1 MYSPGAMS
9 RPLHARWILPFVA
22 IVAIFALWQGA
33 RTLHWRTVKPG
44 LEFAT
49 LRGEPFCRHG
59 SSAIAVVRVDP
70 RRVSV
75 RARHFSRMRSEKPL
89 TIVQWQRV
97 TGADVVFNAGQY
109 YPDFRYMGLLVT
121 GGRAVSSRPHPSYKA
136 ALVAGPVGGGRA
148 AHVIDLD
155 RTPLDPRKPGWREI
169 AQSFMLFDQ
178 HGGVR
183 VRRSDRVAKR
193 TVVAE
198 DESGHLVVIVSEG
211 GYTLAEFAELLRR
224 SPLQL
229 THAMSMDGGL
239 EAELVLDA
247 PGLRYATF
255 GEWKL
260 DAPAT
265 ALGALVPLP
274 AVITLGGE

>member
-1 MYSPGAMS
+1 MS
-9 RPLHARWILPFVA
+9 RPLHARWILPIVV
-22 IVAIFALWQGA
+22 IVAVFALWQSA

-49 LRGEPFCRHG
+49 LRGEPFCRRG

-70 RRVSV
+70 KLIAV
-75 RARHFSRMRSEKPL
+75 RAQHYTRMTADRPL
-89 TIVQWQRV
+89 SIVEWQRR
-97 TGADVVFNAGQY
+97 THAIGVFNAGQY
-109 YPDFRYMGLLVT
+109 YPDFGYMGLLVS
-121 GGRAVSSRPHPSYKA
+121 GGKAVSPRLHASYKA
-136 ALVAGPVGGGRA
+136 ALVAGPVAGGNGAR
-148 AHVIDLD
+148 VLDLEK
-155 RTPLDPRKPGWREI
+155 TPLDPRKPGWLEV

-178 HGGVR
+178 EGGVR
-183 VRRSDRVAKR
+183 VRRTDRVANR

-211 GYTLAEFAELLRR
+211 GYTLADFAELLRR
-224 SPLQL
+224 SSLRL

-239 EAELVLDA
+239 EAQLVLDA

-255 GEWKL
+255 GEWKPGVSST
-260 DAPAT
+260 AP
-265 ALGALVPLP
+265 GANVPLP

>member
-1 MYSPGAMS
+1 MS
-9 RPLHARWILPFVA
+9 RPLHVRWILP
-22 IVAIFALWQGA
+22 IVLIVGVFALWRSA
-33 RTLHWRTVKPG
+33 NTLHWRTLKPG

-70 RRVSV
+70 HRLAV
-75 RARHFSRMRSEKPL
+75 RAHHYSRMRSSRPFS
-89 TIVQWQRV
+89 IVEWQRR
-97 TGADVVFNAGQY
+97 TQADVVFNAGQY
-109 YPDFRYMGLLVT
+109 YPDLGYMGLLVSN
-121 GGRAVSSRPHPSYKA
+121 GKVVSPRLHPSYKA
-136 ALVAGPVGGGRA
+136 ALVAGPAAGGRDA
-148 AHVIDLD
+148 RVIDLE
-155 RTPLDPRKPGWREI
+155 RTPLDPRKPGWREV
-169 AQSFMLFDQ
+169 AQSFMLFDE

-183 VRRSDRVAKR
+183 VRRSDRVANR

-198 DESGHLVVIVSEG
+198 DAKGHLVVIVSEG
-211 GYTLAEFAELLRR
+211 GYTLAEFAEVLRR

-239 EAELVLDA
+239 EAELLVNA

-255 GEWKL
+255 GDWKPGVAST
-260 DAPAT
+260 AP
-265 ALGALVPLP
+265 GSLVPLP